1 MPLSSPSEPPS
12 GSPYTD
18 FFMDSTFMDSLM
30 LQNAAP
36 VGSKGAHP
44 TFSALTLLVL
54 GAVME
59 VVFVSLPGYIIAKC
73 GMMDPEFQKFLAN
86 LNVMLFT
93 PCLSTSAL
101 LSNANADPSSLR
113 ETGLPIDP
121 GQTAR
126 AWNNTR
132 HIPSADLRL
141 VAVRHHRLK
150 GIPIQE
156 AP

>member
-1 MPLSSPSEPPS
+1 MSRHLSSPPVQPPS

-30 LQNAAP
+30 LQKAAP
-36 VGSKGAHP
+36 AAPKAAHP
-44 TFSALTLLVL
+44 TFGALSLLVL

-73 GMMDPEFQKFLAN
+73 GMMDPESQKFLAN

-93 PCLSTSAL
+93 PCLSMC
-101 LSNANADPSSLR
+101 
-113 ETGLPIDP
+113 
-121 GQTAR
+121 
-126 AWNNTR
+126 
-132 HIPSADLRL
+132 
-141 VAVRHHRLK
+141 
-150 GIPIQE
+150 